1 MARTT
6 KEKVMAMADVNVLS
20 DERINELL
28 SLSKQ
33 RGLYEAE
40 LKAFIESGV
49 RGIEV
54 PLDTGTFAGKKAGSV
69 KTGLDNA
76 RKKIE
81 DVDVRNGLKVIKQE
95 EQVFLLNTAA

>member
-1 MARTT
+1 
-6 KEKVMAMADVNVLS
+6 MADVNVLS
-20 DERINELL
+20 DDRINELL

-40 LKAFIESGV
+40 IKAFVESGV
-49 RGIEV
+49 RGVEV
-54 PLDTGTFAGKKAGSV
+54 PLDSGQFAGKKAQSV

-76 RKKIE
+76 RKKLE
-81 DVDVRNGLKVIKQE
+81 DADVKNGIKVIKQE